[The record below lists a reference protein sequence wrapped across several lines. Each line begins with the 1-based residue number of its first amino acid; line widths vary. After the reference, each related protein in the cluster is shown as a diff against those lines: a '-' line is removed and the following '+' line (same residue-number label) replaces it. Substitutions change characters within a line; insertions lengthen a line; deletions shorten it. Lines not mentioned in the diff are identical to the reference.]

1 MPSPPRT
8 VFDGLEGMWERSQDD
23 WRKANQRREA
33 VEAANVRAQRD
44 ATDAVLK
51 GVQRVMR
58 EVRAGVDRA
67 MVRAGETQ
75 PGKVVDAL
83 FGTTAPQVRSD
94 RGSVDYAKVDER
106 RRQIR
111 AGLQTGLDGAR
122 RSDAPEAAAGVLP
135 AVGVNWYRL
144 VKPYGEWD
152 DRGQAELA
160 NKNLPPE
167 RRADPNKLEY
177 QGNFSYGATAE
188 ALGIPKNIAL
198 FAGGLV
204 QRKSNLENALAG
216 RPLKASEGHFYPPY
230 GDDPYDQRAISDGY
244 DYGRKRARDRR

>member
-8 VFDGLEGMWERSQDD
+8 VLDGLEGMWEGAVED
-23 WRKANQRREA
+23 WRRANRRREEI
-33 VEAANVRAQRD
+33 EAANARAQRQVVD
-44 ATDAVLK
+44 AASR
-51 GVQRVMR
+51 GVQRVANG
-58 EVRAGVDRA
+58 VRAGVDKA
-67 MVRAGETQ
+67 MARAGETQ

-83 FGTTAPQVRSD
+83 FGTTAPQVRSG
-94 RGSVDYAKVDER
+94 RGPVDHVRVDER
-106 RRQIR
+106 RRQIK

-160 NKNLPPE
+160 NAKLPPAQ
-167 RRADPNKLEY
+167 RVDPNRLEY

-188 ALGIPKNIAL
+188 ALGLPKNLAL
-198 FAGGLV
+198 FAGGAV
-204 QRKSNLENALAG
+204 QRLSNVQRALKG
-216 RPLKASEGHFYPPY
+216 QPLKASVGHFYPPY
-230 GDDPYDQRAISDGY
+230 GDDPYDQRAISEGY
-244 DYGRKRARDRR
+244 DYGQQASRSGR